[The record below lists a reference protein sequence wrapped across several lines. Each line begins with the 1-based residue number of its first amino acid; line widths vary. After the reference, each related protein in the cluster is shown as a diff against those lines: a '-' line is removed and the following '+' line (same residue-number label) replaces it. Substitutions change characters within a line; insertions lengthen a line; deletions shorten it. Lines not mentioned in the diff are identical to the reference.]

1 MFQPSVRGLKQ
12 IIAWETF
19 CISHNARHVWMGT
32 PQPSTWSQLMVRPYH
47 CQPTEPAEVQPQ
59 KSNANHKNL
68 KKEHQKYYG
77 QNEITSKP
85 QGKTRSDNL
94 DGKPA
99 ESTAPG
105 TFALCDK
112 FSNCAVVEP
121 HISANLCKTGIPIAQ
136 RSSSG
141 SKGLLCFWLHLISHW
156 SVDGKTN
163 RAACRRALQII
174 YIYI

>member
-1 MFQPSVRGLKQ
+1 MCQPSVRGLKQ

-77 QNEITSKP
+77 QNEITSKWNNIKTSRENEEWQP
-85 QGKTRSDNL
+85 WRQTSRVYSPRHLRTMWQILQLRRRWTTHLSKPLQDGHSHCTEKLFWEQGSFVL
-94 DGKPA
+94 L
-99 ESTAPG
+99 AP
-105 TFALCDK
+105 
-112 FSNCAVVEP
+112 P
-121 HISANLCKTGIPIAQ
+121 HITLK
-136 RSSSG
+136 
-141 SKGLLCFWLHLISHW
+141 
-156 SVDGKTN
+156 
-163 RAACRRALQII
+163 CRRQN
-174 YIYI
+174 